1 MAVPFKA
8 RKTNPLQATQIWLQ
22 IYAHVLESLVGTVD
36 DVKTAHGIAASAA
49 NAIIK
54 EVDLGD
60 PA

>member
-1 MAVPFKA
+1 MAVPYRSK
-8 RKTNPLQATQIWLQ
+8 KTDPLRATQVWLQ
-22 IYAHVLESLVGTVD
+22 IYANVLESLVGTVD

-54 EVDLGD
+54 EVELGD